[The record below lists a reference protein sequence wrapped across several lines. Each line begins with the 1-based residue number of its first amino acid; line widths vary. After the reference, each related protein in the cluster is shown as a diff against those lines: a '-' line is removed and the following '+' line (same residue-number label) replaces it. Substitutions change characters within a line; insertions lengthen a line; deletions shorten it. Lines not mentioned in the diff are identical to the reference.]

1 MNMRERLKA
10 NTQNLVPAAERQ
22 VVEPAADNRP
32 KTGIG
37 LMTKLSQA
45 EQRIAELEAQGAQ
58 SVLPVSKIRPN
69 PWQPR
74 TRFAEAKLRELAESI
89 KEVGLMQPV
98 LVRRITLQVGEEYFE
113 LIAGERR
120 WRAHQLLKR
129 DDIKAIVVEVSDADM
144 AVMALTENISR
155 EDLTDYEIGKAMR
168 RAEKEFPDRKK
179 MAEEMGLSR
188 SSLYRYMA
196 FENLPPFMLEDLERS
211 PALFS
216 GNAASDTNTVL
227 KKFGPPAHEV
237 AGELW
242 KQLVSGSVEQSK
254 FAKLLEGSML
264 RRGTVPAT
272 TNRDIHKVYAG
283 KAHAGSITKDSVS
296 FTVKLKSAILTEAQE
311 ERIRSVIN
319 ELFGDIPR
327 S

>member
-10 NTQNLVPAAERQ
+10 NTQNLVPAAERHIE
-22 VVEPAADNRP
+22 EPTGDNNRP

-37 LMTKLSQA
+37 LMTKLNQA

-58 SVLPVSKIRPN
+58 SVVPVAKVRPN

-74 TRFAEAKLRELAESI
+74 TRFVEAKLRELAESI
-89 KEVGLMQPV
+89 REVGLMQPV
-98 LVRRITLQVGEEYFE
+98 LVRRITLQDGEEYFE

-120 WRAHQLLKR
+120 WRAHQLLELE
-129 DDIKAIVVEVSDADM
+129 DIKVIIVDVTDADM

-179 MAEEMGLSR
+179 MAEAMGLSR

-196 FENLPPFMLEDLERS
+196 FENLPTFMLEDLERS
-211 PALFS
+211 PGLFS

-227 KKFGPPAHEV
+227 KKFGQSASEV
-237 AGELW
+237 AADLW
-242 KQLVSGSVEQSK
+242 KQLVSGSLEQSK

-264 RRGTVPAT
+264 RRGAAPPT

-319 ELFGDIPR
+319 ELFADIP
-327 S
+327 